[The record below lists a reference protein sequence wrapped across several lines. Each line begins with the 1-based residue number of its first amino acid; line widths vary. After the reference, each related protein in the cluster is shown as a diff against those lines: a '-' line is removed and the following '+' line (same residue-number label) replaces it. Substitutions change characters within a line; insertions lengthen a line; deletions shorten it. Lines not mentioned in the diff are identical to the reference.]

1 MSRAIYPLHSYGGM
15 ERHCHDWILTMAEQ
29 GCSVNVITMPPENFY
44 SKFPNSV
51 RFHFIPGKP
60 ARKVLARITK
70 YPHWVRNVRTFLSK
84 LVQQETVDAIYAH
97 GLAAAGC
104 IGFSV
109 PVFYNPHGMEEFKT
123 RGPKFIAYAPFRSM
137 SRAAAKD
144 AAKVIATDKSL
155 VPEIRKFLNVTEEK
169 IVMIPNSV
177 RFEHSQPVGPGLVPA
192 HLESANPVFLS
203 VGRLER
209 NKGFHILL
217 RALGQSKGLP
227 ANWKLVIAG
236 AGSMKTELSEIANS
250 LGIEKHVL
258 FAGEVAPEELEGLYH
273 CANLFIHPSLYEGS
287 SIVTLEAMIHRLPII
302 ATTVGGLPDKVRPD
316 QNGWLVPPADSSAL
330 SKTILHACSV
340 QDRWK
345 EMGKSS
351 EVIVREQFSWDRA
364 GELFLETFRQAK

>member
-1 MSRAIYPLHSYGGM
+1 
-15 ERHCHDWILTMAEQ
+15 MAEQ
-29 GCSVNVITMPPENFY
+29 GCTVNVITMPPENFY
-44 SKFPNSV
+44 SNFPNSV

-70 YPHWVRNVRTFLSK
+70 YPQWVRNVRTFLSK
-84 LVQQETVDAIYAH
+84 LVQQETFDAIYAH

-104 IGFSV
+104 IGLSV

-123 RGPKFIAYAPFRSM
+123 RGPKFIAYAPFRSV

-144 AAKVIATDKSL
+144 ATKVIATDKSL

-169 IVMIPNSV
+169 IVIIPNSV
-177 RFEHSQPVGPGLVPA
+177 RCEHFQPVGAGSPRRMPA
-192 HLESANPVFLS
+192 HLESGNPIFLS

-217 RALGQSKGLP
+217 RALGKSKGLP
-227 ANWKLVIAG
+227 SDWKLVIAG
-236 AGSMKTELSEIANS
+236 TGLMETELRATANL

-258 FAGEVAPEELEGLYH
+258 FAGEVSPEELETLYH

-287 SIVTLEAMIHRLPII
+287 SIVTLEAMMHRLPII
-302 ATTVGGLPDKVRPD
+302 ATTAGGLPDKVHPD
-316 QNGWLVPPADSSAL
+316 QNGWLVAPADSSAL
-330 SKTILHACSV
+330 SKAILHACSV

-351 EVIVREQFSWDRA
+351 EKIVREQFSWDRA